1 MTIQSAIQVI
11 KSYEKR
17 IIKCLLYG
25 FVFGIYYSVL
35 TDQRK
40 VTQST
45 GEGMSITLALPWS
58 DYVYVLLST
67 CLKWSLFF
75 AIIYIVWRIFKY
87 RVLDSRV
94 SKDDHNHEIRE

>member
-1 MTIQSAIQVI
+1 MNIQATIQVI

-40 VTQST
+40 VTEST

-58 DYVYVLLST
+58 DYSYLLLST

-75 AIIYIVWRIFKY
+75 AVVYIVWRIFKY
-87 RVLDSRV
+87 RVLDSKV
-94 SKDDHNHEIRE
+94 SSKDRNNEIR

>member
-1 MTIQSAIQVI
+1 MNIQSAIQVI

-40 VTQST
+40 VTEST

-58 DYVYVLLST
+58 DYSYLLLST

-75 AIIYIVWRIFKY
+75 AVVYIVWRIFKY
-87 RVLDSRV
+87 RVLDSKV
-94 SKDDHNHEIRE
+94 SSKDRNY

>member
-1 MTIQSAIQVI
+1 MNIQSAIQVI

-25 FVFGIYYSVL
+25 FIFGIYYSVL

-40 VTQST
+40 VTEST
-45 GEGMSITLALPWS
+45 GEGTSITLALPWS
-58 DYVYVLLST
+58 DYSYLLLST

-75 AIIYIVWRIFKY
+75 AIVYIVWRIFKY
-87 RVLDSRV
+87 RVLDSKV
-94 SKDDHNHEIRE
+94 SSKDRNNEIR

>member
-1 MTIQSAIQVI
+1 MNIHSAIQVI

-40 VTQST
+40 VTEST

-58 DYVYVLLST
+58 DYSYLLLST

-75 AIIYIVWRIFKY
+75 AVVYIVWRIFKY
-87 RVLDSRV
+87 RVLDSKV
-94 SKDDHNHEIRE
+94 SSNDRNNEIR

>member
-17 IIKCLLYG
+17 IIKCVLYG
-25 FVFGIYYSVL
+25 FVFGIYYSVF
-35 TDQRK
+35 TNQRT
-40 VTQST
+40 VTEST
-45 GEGMSITLALPWS
+45 GEHMYIGMTLSWL
-58 DYVYVLLST
+58 DYSYLLLAT

-75 AIIYIVWRIFKY
+75 AVVYIVWRIFKY

-94 SKDDHNHEIRE
+94 SSNEYNNEIR

>member
-1 MTIQSAIQVI
+1 MNIQSTIQVI

-17 IIKCLLYG
+17 LIKCLLYG

-40 VTQST
+40 VTEST

-58 DYVYVLLST
+58 DYSYLLLST
-67 CLKWSLFF
+67 CLTWSLFF
-75 AIIYIVWRIFKY
+75 AVVYIVWRIFKY
-87 RVLDSRV
+87 RVLDSKV
-94 SKDDHNHEIRE
+94 SRKDHNNEIR

>member
-1 MTIQSAIQVI
+1 MNIQSTIQVI

-17 IIKCLLYG
+17 LIKCLLYG

-40 VTQST
+40 VTEST

-58 DYVYVLLST
+58 DYSYLLLST
-67 CLKWSLFF
+67 YLKWSLFF
-75 AIIYIVWRIFKY
+75 AVVYIVWRIFKY
-87 RVLDSRV
+87 RVLDSKV
-94 SKDDHNHEIRE
+94 SSNDRNNEIR

>member
-1 MTIQSAIQVI
+1 MNIQSAIQVI

-40 VTQST
+40 VTEST

-58 DYVYVLLST
+58 DYSYLLLST

-75 AIIYIVWRIFKY
+75 VVVYIVWRIFKY
-87 RVLDSRV
+87 RVLDSKV
-94 SKDDHNHEIRE
+94 SSNDRNNEIR

>member
-1 MTIQSAIQVI
+1 MTIQSVIYVI
-11 KSYEKR
+11 KNYEKR

-35 TDQRK
+35 TDQRT

-45 GEGMSITLALPWS
+45 PEHMYIGMTLSWS
-58 DYVYVLLST
+58 DYSYLLLAT

-75 AIIYIVWRIFKY
+75 AVVYIVWKIFKY
-87 RVLDSRV
+87 RVLDSGV
-94 SKDDHNHEIRE
+94 SSDDH

>member
-1 MTIQSAIQVI
+1 MNSESTIQVI

-40 VTQST
+40 VTEST

-58 DYVYVLLST
+58 DYSYLLLST

-75 AIIYIVWRIFKY
+75 AVVYIVWRIFKY
-87 RVLDSRV
+87 RALDSKV
-94 SKDDHNHEIRE
+94 SSKDY